1 MDTQLKNPFTWVE
14 IYVEDLGRAQ
24 KFYETVLQIEMT
36 PMETPGGFGDLE
48 MLCFPWAQ
56 GGENISGALCKTKD
70 IKPGPGGTLVYFI
83 CDDCAIEASRVIQAG
98 GKVVQEKYP
107 LGEHGFCAIIMDT
120 EGNSVGFHSMK

>member
-1 MDTQLKNPFTWVE
+1 
-14 IYVEDLGRAQ
+14 VEDLGRAQ

-83 CDDCAIEASRVIQAG
+83 CDDCAIEASRVIEAG
-98 GKVVQEKYP
+98 GKVIQEKYP

-120 EGNSVGFHSMK
+120 EGNSVGLHSIK